1 MGWFAI
7 RNAVR
12 FKKKARCRYDRAF
25 FFVWW
30 MAHDLVR
37 NDARSSCIGYLDR
50 LRDDIDSASCFVA
63 CFAIIAIIDIAV
75 IDGPDG
81 TGSGRVFLCGRAA
94 ST

>member
-1 MGWFAI
+1 LASGLRQFDE
-7 RNAVR
+7 
-12 FKKKARCRYDRAF
+12 KKARCRYDRAF

-30 MAHDLVR
+30 MAHGLVR
-37 NDARSSCIGYLDR
+37 NDARSACIGYLDR
-50 LRDDIDSASCFVA
+50 LRGDVDGACCFG
-63 CFAIIAIIDIAV
+63 IIVIAV